1 MSDSPPSTTATAPDP
16 GLAAGGNATSGGRG
30 RAPLW
35 WRALVGVPRV
45 DQRAWDAADTF
56 TRWLVAA
63 RAGVLVLTFLPCLIA
78 GLFAYRAGAFDGR
91 LWALT
96 TAGLLLAHATN
107 NLLND
112 LTDFRKGVD
121 RGNYFRARYG
131 TQPLEQGL
139 LTVRQSLIYAAIT
152 GGLALA
158 IGVALYL
165 ERGTDVLWLTAV
177 GAFFVLFYTW
187 PLKYIGLG
195 EVAVLAVWGPL
206 QIGGAYFVVT
216 GAWSRGVLLASFVYA
231 MGATSVLFGKHI
243 DKLEEDRAKGIRTLP
258 VLLGERNARAV
269 TVALLVLPY
278 LLCVALVLLGVVG
291 PAVLLVLLAI
301 PKLLQAWRVF
311 RLPRP
316 DSPPPEYPQEAW
328 PLWFVSFAFVHN
340 RAFGSAFVLGLL
352 LDVLALRLLGD

>member
-1 MSDSPPSTTATAPDP
+1 
-16 GLAAGGNATSGGRG
+16 
-30 RAPLW
+30 
-35 WRALVGVPRV
+35 V
-45 DQRAWDAADTF
+45 F

-63 RAGVLVLTFLPCLIA
+63 RAGVLVITFLPCLIA
-78 GLFAYRAGAFDGR
+78 GLFAYRDGAFDPW
-91 LWALT
+91 LWTLT
-96 TAGLLLAHATN
+96 TVGLLLAHATN

-112 LTDFRKGVD
+112 LTDFKKGVD
-121 RGNYFRARYG
+121 RGNYFRSRYG

-139 LTVRQSLIYAAIT
+139 LTVPQSLVYAAIT

-158 IGVALYL
+158 IGVALTL
-165 ERGTDVLWLTAV
+165 QRGTDVLWLTAV

-195 EVAVLAVWGPL
+195 ELAVLAVWGPL
-206 QIGGAYFVVT
+206 QIGGAHFVVT
-216 GAWSRGVLLASFVYA
+216 GSWSKGVLLASFVYA

-258 VLLGERNARAV
+258 VLLGERASRAV
-269 TVALLVLPY
+269 TVALMVLPY
-278 LLCVALVLLGVVG
+278 LFCAALVLLGVVG
-291 PAVLLVLLAI
+291 PALLLVLLAI

-316 DSPPPEYPQEAW
+316 ESPPAEYPKEAW

-340 RAFGSAFVLGLL
+340 RAFGAAFVFGLL
-352 LDVLALRLLGD
+352 LDVTAVRLFGD